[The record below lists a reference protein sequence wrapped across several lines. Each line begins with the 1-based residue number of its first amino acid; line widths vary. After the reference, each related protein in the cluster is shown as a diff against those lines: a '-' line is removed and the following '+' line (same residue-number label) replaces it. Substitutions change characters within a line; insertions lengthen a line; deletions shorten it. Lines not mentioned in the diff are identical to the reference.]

1 MAAITY
7 QFFNFNYFRTC
18 PPDVMREIFVWLPID
33 EFTPV
38 PSVCRD
44 WLEISRSDEIWLTFY
59 QYKFLRNNTVM
70 GSMPERPLP
79 LFLSPPI
86 SIHAVSTSSS
96 LSSVPPSPLRHHH
109 SFPTPGTTS
118 DTFPTSTSITT
129 HFEKTVAWTLE
140 SQQQGELYYSSLVVY
155 LLSVYPFSRTTSF
168 HCWPR
173 VVYWYTHAASWHN
186 EFVLCLCHDLEGHI
200 WFTI

>member
-38 PSVCRD
+38 PSVCRE

-70 GSMPERPLP
+70 ASMPERPLP

-86 SIHAVSTSSS
+86 SSFHAVSTSSS
-96 LSSVPPSPLRHHH
+96 STLPSPLRHHR
-109 SFPTPGTTS
+109 SFPTPGITS
-118 DTFPTSTSITT
+118 DTYPTSTTT

-140 SQQQGELYYSSLVVY
+140 SQQQGGYYLHAFKLHGEGNFDWKRAKCIKAWLGMY
-155 LLSVYPFSRTTSF
+155 LFPL
-168 HCWPR
+168 
-173 VVYWYTHAASWHN
+173 A
-186 EFVLCLCHDLEGHI
+186 I
-200 WFTI
+200 MQTIIPNL

>member
-96 LSSVPPSPLRHHH
+96 LSSIPPSPLRHHH

-140 SQQQGELYYSSLVVY
+140 SQQQGE
-155 LLSVYPFSRTTSF
+155 
-168 HCWPR
+168 
-173 VVYWYTHAASWHN
+173 
-186 EFVLCLCHDLEGHI
+186 
-200 WFTI
+200 

>member
-1 MAAITY
+1 MASITY
-7 QFFNFNYFRTC
+7 QFFNFNFCRSC

-38 PSVCRD
+38 PSVCRE

-79 LFLSPPI
+79 MLSNPL
-86 SIHAVSTSSS
+86 SINTLSTPSSS
-96 LSSVPPSPLRHHH
+96 MPPSPLRHHH

-118 DTFPTSTSITT
+118 DTFPTATSTQ
-129 HFEKTVAWTLE
+129 FEKIVAWTLE
-140 SQQQGELYYSSLVVY
+140 SQQQGGYYLHAFKSRLSDPHIGDKVEVAWRGKFRLEASEVY
-155 LLSVYPFSRTTSF
+155 QGLA
-168 HCWPR
+168 W
-173 VVYWYTHAASWHN
+173 
-186 EFVLCLCHDLEGHI
+186 
-200 WFTI
+200 